1 MIAINVVIIFL
12 VLIIAFIVAYLV
24 GLAGQIAAM
33 REHLASTAARADA
46 VLATSPDV
54 HQRLTSLERKYT
66 GMARYL
72 REIQKRP
79 SRQNRDKK
87 NAEHM

>member
-1 MIAINVVIIFL
+1 MTINVVIIFL
-12 VLIIAFIVAYLV
+12 ILIIAFIIAYLV
-24 GLAGQIAAM
+24 GLAGRIDAM
-33 REHLASTAARADA
+33 REHLVSTAARADA

-66 GMARYL
+66 GLARYL

>member
-1 MIAINVVIIFL
+1 MMVINVVIIFL
-12 VLIIAFIVAYLV
+12 ILIIAFIIAYLV
-24 GLAGQIAAM
+24 GLARQITAM

-66 GMARYL
+66 GLARYL

>member
-1 MIAINVVIIFL
+1 MIVINVVIIFL
-12 VLIIAFIVAYLV
+12 ILIIAFIIAYLV
-24 GLAGQIAAM
+24 GLARQITAM

-66 GMARYL
+66 GLARYL

>member
-1 MIAINVVIIFL
+1 MRVINVAIIFL
-12 VLIIAFIVAYLV
+12 ILIIAFIVAYLV

-33 REHLASTAARADA
+33 REHLVSTAARADA
-46 VLATSPDV
+46 VLASSPDV

-79 SRQNRDKK
+79 SRQNHDRK